1 MMYRFTTFDDK
12 TEIVHSEQQN
22 DGTVRVYIERPMHLG
37 FKSVECLL
45 PDYIWKDNDGF
56 SAEELSFFDEFLH
69 SAADEILRL
78 ARRKAADN
86 VGMSDN

>member
-1 MMYRFTTFDDK
+1 MMYRFTTLDDK

-37 FKSVECLL
+37 FKSVQCLL

-69 SAADEILRL
+69 SAADEILGL

-86 VGMSDN
+86 SENE